1 MLNKLLIKLLNH
13 KLNKLMLQKC
23 KQCTNTN
30 KCFDCYIFYNKRDIE
45 NVIIDLELRNICA

>member
-1 MLNKLLIKLLNH
+1 MLNKLLIKLLNY

-30 KCFDCYIFYNKRDIE
+30 KCFNCYIFYTKKDIE
-45 NVIIDLELRNICA
+45 NVITDLKLKGI

>member
-30 KCFDCYIFYNKRDIE
+30 EWFDCYIFYIKRDIE
-45 NVIIDLELRNICA
+45 NVIIDLELRNI

>member
-1 MLNKLLIKLLNH
+1 MLNKLLIKILNH

-45 NVIIDLELRNICA
+45 NVIIDLELRNI